1 MRSLSIAATGMLAQ
15 QLNVEVIA
23 NNIANI
29 NTTGFKR
36 QRAEFNDLLYQD
48 LLRAG
53 TSSSDT
59 GTIVPSGIQVGLG
72 VKPAAVYRITE
83 QGNLSITDN
92 SLDLAINGKGYFAVE
107 LPSGDTAYTRAGALG
122 RSPDGDLVTSEGF
135 IVQPGITIPD
145 YAVDITINAQGD
157 VLVSLDGQTAPSN
170 VGQIQIANFPNEAGL
185 QAIGNNMLLET
196 RASGAPNLAAP
207 GSDGFGKIQQGALET
222 SNVNIVA
229 EITNMITAQRA
240 YEMNSRVI
248 QASDEMMSAVNQLR

>member
-15 QLNVEVIA
+15 QLNVEVIS

-36 QRAEFNDLLYQD
+36 QRAEFHDLLYQD

-53 TSSSDT
+53 TASSDT
-59 GTIVPSGIQVGLG
+59 GTVVPSGIQVGLG
-72 VKPAAVYRITE
+72 VKPAATYRIAE
-83 QGNLSITDN
+83 QGNITITDN
-92 SLDLAINGKGYFAVE
+92 PLDMAINGKGYFAVE
-107 LPSGDTAYTRAGALG
+107 LPSGETAYTRAGAMG
-122 RSPDGDLVTSEGF
+122 RSATGELVTANGF

-145 YAVDITINAQGD
+145 DATSVTINAQGE
-157 VLVSLDGQTAPSN
+157 VFANLDGQSAPSN
-170 VGQIQIANFPNEAGL
+170 LGQVELATFPNEAGL

-196 RASGAPNLAAP
+196 QASGAPTVAAP
-207 GSDGFGKIQQGALET
+207 GSDGFGALQQGALET

-229 EITNMITAQRA
+229 EITNLITAQRA

-248 QASDEMMSAVNQLR
+248 QASDEMMSSVNQLR